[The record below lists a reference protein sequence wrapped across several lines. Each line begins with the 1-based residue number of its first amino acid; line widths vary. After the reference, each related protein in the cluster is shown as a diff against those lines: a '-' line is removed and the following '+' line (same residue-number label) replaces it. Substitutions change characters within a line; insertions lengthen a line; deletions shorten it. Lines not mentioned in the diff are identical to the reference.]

1 MRTRSRVVVS
11 ACALLLLLGA
21 SARSGS
27 AIDYIGLRISLPIG
41 ELPSYYGIELGK
53 EIAFGHAF
61 VSLLFAPGGRT
72 LLLGSVDIPIGEQ
85 LGWAATLVRLT
96 AGFSHRAGDFL
107 PGLVGGGGMLV
118 TLHPLASALRI
129 NLTGELLYPTAFGP
143 PFFSLEGG
151 LASW

>member
-1 MRTRSRVVVS
+1 MRTRSRVVVL

-21 SARSGS
+21 SALSDS

-53 EIAFGHAF
+53 EIAFGYAL
-61 VSLLFAPGGRT
+61 VSLVFSPNGRT

-85 LGWAATLVRLT
+85 LGWAATLARLT

-107 PGLVGGGGMLV
+107 PGLVGGGGIVIALYPEG
-118 TLHPLASALRI
+118 TDLRI
-129 NLTGELLYPTAFGP
+129 GMTGELLYPTAFSP
-143 PFFSLEGG
+143 PFLSLEGG
-151 LASW
+151 LAWW